1 MRRIGSVLL
10 VAAAVVA
17 LATATSVT
25 SSHTASNPH
34 DAGAPTASRA
44 TIVTSAIDLHWLV
57 GDENEPDEN
66 EGGDGDGGQSKPAP
80 GSALPR
86 WLLLTMAGLVLA
98 LVIAAGV
105 IVARLIRRYRAWK
118 QRMAF
123 RMRRLSDDAQ
133 RAWRGF
139 RP

>member
-17 LATATSVT
+17 LATSVN
-25 SSHTASNPH
+25 SSHTASSAH
-34 DAGAPTASRA
+34 DAGAPTAIRA
-44 TIVTSAIDLHWLV
+44 TIVTPAIDLHWLI

-86 WLLLTMAGLVLA
+86 WLLLTIAGVVLA

-105 IVARLIRRYRAWK
+105 IVARWIRRYRAWK

-123 RMRRLSDDAQ
+123 RMRRLSDDVE